1 MENIRNRVDF
11 NLVHTKKRL
20 QKLASKPSFDT
31 STIFNKHLVGVKNKK
46 VKLLF
51 DKPIYTGMVIL
62 DLSKFFMYEFHYG
75 FVKKEYGENAKLL
88 MTDTDSLF
96 FRFEMDDFYPEMDKH
111 IDLFDTSNYPRE
123 HFLFSEKHKKVVG
136 KMKDETAGYPIKGFA
151 GLRAKMYSFIIHDGR
166 GSEVKKAKGV
176 SKSVISKEL
185 SFEQYQRCLFGDE
198 TERHQMRSIRSELHI
213 LYLKAINKISLSPFD
228 DKRY

>member
-1 MENIRNRVDF
+1 
-11 NLVHTKKRL
+11 
-20 QKLASKPSFDT
+20 
-31 STIFNKHLVGVKNKK
+31 
-46 VKLLF
+46 
-51 DKPIYTGMVIL
+51 
-62 DLSKFFMYEFHYG
+62 
-75 FVKKEYGENAKLL
+75 
-88 MTDTDSLF
+88 
-96 FRFEMDDFYPEMDKH
+96 
-111 IDLFDTSNYPRE
+111 
-123 HFLFSEKHKKVVG
+123 
-136 KMKDETAGYPIKGFA
+136 
-151 GLRAKMYSFIIHDGR
+151 MYSFTIHDGR

>member
-96 FRFEMDDFYPEMDKH
+96 FRYDKN
-111 IDLFDTSNYPRE
+111 ITYITTLLENCISYVLQLINF
-123 HFLFSEKHKKVVG
+123 F
-136 KMKDETAGYPIKGFA
+136 I
-151 GLRAKMYSFIIHDGR
+151 GLKWMTFTQ
-166 GSEVKKAKGV
+166 KW
-176 SKSVISKEL
+176 IS
-185 SFEQYQRCLFGDE
+185 
-198 TERHQMRSIRSELHI
+198 I
-213 LYLKAINKISLSPFD
+213 
-228 DKRY
+228 